1 MRQRPLRLP
10 SIDPN
15 TRTLPICS
23 FAKVGKFSFINK
35 ITRAGVQ
42 VGLQPYT
49 FTTKSLFVE
58 HTDHK
63 FLRLQVV
70 NTPGI
75 LDYPLEDRNTIEK
88 RTIAALARGLSRSR
102 PVAVTA
108 LQFQGSQAQ
117 IANVIV

>member
-1 MRQRPLRLP
+1 MRQHPLRPP

-23 FAKVGKFSFINK
+23 FSNVGKFSFINK
-35 ITRAGVQ
+35 IIRAGVQ
-42 VGLQPYT
+42 VQPYT
-49 FTTKSLFVE
+49 FTTKSLFVD
-58 HTDHK
+58 HTDNK

-75 LDYPLEDRNTIEK
+75 LDHRLEDRNTIEK

-102 PVAVTA
+102 PTAVTA